1 MPEYRKKRVN
11 RFKPA
16 PRRKKKPIE
25 AVEEDI
31 KMSPTEKRG
40 KKTEK
45 PPKEENNEI
54 PLRVVNGKKLE
65 RRRKTKIFVSAAAI
79 IALILTVIHII
90 LPVGITENHENL
102 VSLIGNG
109 SYPINLESSDTLNT
123 VSRGMYYYVLTDT
136 RLNAFTNGGKEIYSH
151 SHGFESPVL
160 KTSATRA
167 MVFDQGGNEA
177 YIYN

>member
-25 AVEEDI
+25 AAEDI

-45 PPKEENNEI
+45 AAKEENNEI

-79 IALILTVIHII
+79 TALI
-90 LPVGITENHENL
+90 
-102 VSLIGNG
+102 
-109 SYPINLESSDTLNT
+109 
-123 VSRGMYYYVLTDT
+123 
-136 RLNAFTNGGKEIYSH
+136 
-151 SHGFESPVL
+151 
-160 KTSATRA
+160 
-167 MVFDQGGNEA
+167 
-177 YIYN
+177 

>member
-1 MPEYRKKRVN
+1 MKMPEYRKKRVN

-25 AVEEDI
+25 AAEDI
-31 KMSPTEKRG
+31 KMSPTEKHG

-45 PPKEENNEI
+45 AESEEKNEL

-65 RRRKTKIFVSAAAI
+65 RRRKTKIFVSTAAI

-90 LPVGITENHENL
+90 LPVGITENLENL

-136 RLNAFTNGGKEIYSH
+136 RLNAFTTAARKYIRT
-151 SHGFESPVL
+151 PTAL
-160 KTSATRA
+160 KAL
-167 MVFDQGGNEA
+167 
-177 YIYN
+177 Y